1 MHASA
6 ALYSKATRKAL
17 TGKRANKNYYKG
29 KGRSAS
35 TPHRPIGRRTK
46 HGNYVI
52 DAPRDAHRLYARTAN
67 GEEMWGVHVDGH
79 GNGDDAQMTHVS
91 ERYRVRLPEH
101 DRQEDALAQAI
112 FEHQLRVYM
121 PEAYGRAAASRQ
133 LKAPVP
139 SPAAGLSELSAAAAA
154 GDLGAVRALLESGAD
169 ASAVD
174 GDGGGGGEGRTAL
187 HHAAAGGHR
196 AVVVELL
203 YSSDPG
209 ALDGG
214 ARTAAQLAARAGHL
228 DTVRTLL
235 QGGGGGGAAADA
247 GGAGEEGALEV
258 TLRRSKEHGDGW
270 GLRLDRRGVV
280 VGYTTRPTVTL
291 SGAGHE
297 VGGGTELPLTKL
309 VGEPHGDRAAA
320 QQVAMVPAVPQGGWG
335 AAQTEQL
342 RRALEAAAASSSPA
356 SPRPQERR
364 PAEEAAVPLGA
375 LVMQVD
381 GQPVQPGGREEVLAA
396 LRSKPAAEPELTLR
410 LSTLPAWRS
419 QLSAT
424 LQRLDLHDLRYFASA
439 VGVPEREVAI
449 ALHAIWER
457 KPEALRQRGG
467 TSGREWRAPEYVVP
481 DTGGEPSLS

>member
-1 MHASA
+1 MFSGMLARRGSVTALLLPSTEARGLHASA

-247 GGAGEEGALEV
+247 GGAGEEGALGAGWWWATPHAPPSPSAERATRLGAAPSCRSPSSWASRTATGPRRSRWRWCRRCRKV
-258 TLRRSKEHGDGW
+258 AGARHRRSSCGARWRRRRRHPRRLRRG
-270 GLRLDRRGVV
+270 RR
-280 VGYTTRPTVTL
+280 
-291 SGAGHE
+291 SAG
-297 VGGGTELPLTKL
+297 
-309 VGEPHGDRAAA
+309 R
-320 QQVAMVPAVPQGGWG
+320 
-335 AAQTEQL
+335 L
-342 RRALEAAAASSSPA
+342 RR
-356 SPRPQERR
+356 RR
-364 PAEEAAVPLGA
+364 CRWA
-375 LVMQVD
+375 
-381 GQPVQPGGREEVLAA
+381 R
-396 LRSKPAAEPELTLR
+396 
-410 LSTLPAWRS
+410 W
-419 QLSAT
+419 
-424 LQRLDLHDLRYFASA
+424 
-439 VGVPEREVAI
+439 
-449 ALHAIWER
+449 
-457 KPEALRQRGG
+457 
-467 TSGREWRAPEYVVP
+467 
-481 DTGGEPSLS
+481 